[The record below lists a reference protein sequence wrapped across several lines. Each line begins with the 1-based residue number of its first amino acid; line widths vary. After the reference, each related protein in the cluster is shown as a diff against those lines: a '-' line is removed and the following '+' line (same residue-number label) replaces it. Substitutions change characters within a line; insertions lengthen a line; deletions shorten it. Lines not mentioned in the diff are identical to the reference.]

1 MESNIKI
8 KAVKNFICDVF
19 GISKEEL
26 KKAEV
31 YLSKYNYYDGGYE
44 FEELELKD
52 SKTLGD
58 LIGSNGDLRFDHP
71 MQIECIYRYSGYDN
85 ITLEKRLVLDQ
96 KYCSYRYEEVEFY
109 DDAHGRRYFDQ
120 VAMHAENLSEKMQK
134 YFMEQ
139 DSGYAKALIEDN
151 EQEHRYFYNKT
162 ESEIENYRSN
172 IEHVKSLLKITSKK
186 IEKSTMAAEAFLQKN
201 SQPGEE

>member
-52 SKTLGD
+52 SKT
-58 LIGSNGDLRFDHP
+58 SA
-71 MQIECIYRYSGYDN
+71 
-85 ITLEKRLVLDQ
+85 LVL
-96 KYCSYRYEEVEFY
+96 
-109 DDAHGRRYFDQ
+109 H
-120 VAMHAENLSEKMQK
+120 L
-134 YFMEQ
+134 
-139 DSGYAKALIEDN
+139 
-151 EQEHRYFYNKT
+151 
-162 ESEIENYRSN
+162 
-172 IEHVKSLLKITSKK
+172 
-186 IEKSTMAAEAFLQKN
+186 
-201 SQPGEE
+201 